1 MRILSR
7 LDIKIFKFYT
17 LDANEGLLIAADTPQ
32 NQGEEGEEHN
42 ESHHKCDNVAAPS
55 RNTTLFP
62 LIIPG
67 EQVLLLNRI
76 KGMMA
81 MVLVV
86 LPPLAPPWAA
96 FSGGV
101 LGARR
106 GLGGAGEAGGGR
118 LPGVGAQGGVGVGM
132 RGRRETPLG

>member
-1 MRILSR
+1 
-7 LDIKIFKFYT
+7 
-17 LDANEGLLIAADTPQ
+17 
-32 NQGEEGEEHN
+32 
-42 ESHHKCDNVAAPS
+42 
-55 RNTTLFP
+55 
-62 LIIPG
+62 
-67 EQVLLLNRI
+67 
-76 KGMMA
+76 MMA

-132 RGRRETPLG
+132 RGRPHWADHRRRVERVGGLFAIVGR